1 MQSLTLSLIRRHEK
15 ELRTFPDALHLR
27 CYILVPICEG
37 VDPIVQEE
45 SLIVKRAESPFLGL
59 NRIGV
64 AWYEYGQRIFDDYNH
79 RYKFLS

>member
-1 MQSLTLSLIRRHEK
+1 MQSLTLSLIRRHKK

-27 CYILVPICEG
+27 SDILVPICEG

-45 SLIVKRAESPFLGL
+45 PLIVKRTQSPFLGL

-64 AWYEYGQRIFDDYNH
+64 TWYECGQ
-79 RYKFLS
+79 